1 MAIKEG
7 KEYYTAAQAKK
18 ILGIT
23 DGMLYN
29 YIDNG
34 ALERIIP
41 PGKKQGIYK
50 RSEVDQLARELQ
62 TFIVTRKTKPTKF
75 MRVTTREEMIEC
87 QEISQALFGVGRT
100 TVDERMKLLEKN
112 PITYHLLRNEDQI
125 IGYVALMPLKPR
137 RLEKVLKQTI
147 PVTIEPED
155 IEELKEGSTI
165 DLYLHAIGIRPGFT
179 LAEKHTY
186 GSRLVAELISQIIEL
201 GKQGIT
207 IGTIAARSNMP
218 DGIRL
223 MRHAGFTEI
232 EPLTPERRTFIIEV
246 KESGIPFAKHYKDSL
261 KQWQEAHKTDSRDNK
276 RQRTNTHSNGQT
288 TTKNVLK
295 S

>member
-7 KEYYTAAQAKK
+7 KEYYTAAQTKQ

-41 PGKKQGIYK
+41 PGKKQGVYK
-50 RSEVDQLARELQ
+50 RGEVDQLARELQ
-62 TFIVTRKTKPTKF
+62 SFIIHRKTKPTQF
-75 MRVTTREEMIEC
+75 MRVTTKQEMIEC
-87 QEISQALFGVGRT
+87 QEISQALFGVGRA
-100 TVDERMKLLEKN
+100 TVDERMKLLERN
-112 PITYHLLRNEDQI
+112 PITYHLLKSEDQI
-125 IGYVALMPLKPR
+125 IGYVAMMPLKPG

-147 PVTIEPED
+147 PVSIEPED
-155 IEELKEGSTI
+155 IEELKEGSSI
-165 DLYLHAIGIRPGFT
+165 DLYLHAIGVKPGFT
-179 LAEKHTY
+179 LTEKHTY
-186 GSRLVAELISQIIEL
+186 GSRLVAELITQIIEL

-207 IGTIAARSNMP
+207 IGTIAARSNTP

-232 EPLTPERRTFIIEV
+232 EPLTPERRTFVIEV
-246 KESGIPFAKHYKDSL
+246 EESGIPFAKQYKDAL
-261 KQWQEAHKTDSRDNK
+261 RQWQEAHKANNGHSRTIINK
-276 RQRTNTHSNGQT
+276 RPLKTRSNANSQ
-288 TTKNVLK
+288 
-295 S
+295 